1 MSKIRHVFKRVLFPV
16 PLPVLREV
24 SAELEN
30 KTNLFFSTADFAG
43 NDLEDVATMT
53 KTRWVDVPSASP
65 QAVALNRR
73 LVVPIER
80 RPGNT
85 LSERSAR
92 GAFNRCDQLAVRSHP
107 A

>member
-1 MSKIRHVFKRVLFPV
+1 MSAKF
-16 PLPVLREV
+16 
-24 SAELEN
+24 EN
-30 KTNLFFSTADFAG
+30 KTDLFFSTADFAG
-43 NDLEDVATMT
+43 NDLEDVATVT

-73 LVVPIER
+73 LVVPMER

-92 GAFNRCDQLAVRSHP
+92 GAFYHGPAQSHHHDPLSPNWYFIVVTVLARP
-107 A
+107 ER